1 MAPIGNYPHLFTII
15 TNDGL
20 SDRLLMQSFSMHDAR
35 YKLKLHARQTE
46 SKRSAKRNKYAKHY
60 GKYERGSKRM

>member
-20 SDRLLMQSFSMHDAR
+20 SDRLLMQSVSMHKAYIDAR

-46 SKRSAKRNKYAKHY
+46 SKRSLKRNKFVIN
-60 GKYERGSKRM
+60 KRR

>member
-1 MAPIGNYPHLFTII
+1 MAPLGNYPHLFTII

-20 SDRLLMQSFSMHDAR
+20 SDRLLMQSVMHDAR

-46 SKRSAKRNKYAKHY
+46 SKRSAKRNKY
-60 GKYERGSKRM
+60 ERGSKRM

>member
-1 MAPIGNYPHLFTII
+1 MGPIGNYPHLFTII

-20 SDRLLMQSFSMHDAR
+20 SDRLLMQSVSMHDAYIDAR

-46 SKRSAKRNKYAKHY
+46 SKRSLKRNKYK
-60 GKYERGSKRM
+60 RGSKRM